1 MGRDTVGEGN
11 SLLIEKGRMVAF
23 FPDEVEDARVYDDA
37 LLVELGL
44 ALWLRL
50 EYESQNG
57 PGSDWEDYW

>member
-1 MGRDTVGEGN
+1 
-11 SLLIEKGRMVAF
+11 MVAF

-50 EYESQNG
+50 DTSHRPDPEAIG
-57 PGSDWEDYW
+57 KTTGDALTPGLAHVQATRTR